1 MKRFFAALMMSVALV
16 GCASKPSNVEYGQIA
31 VKEGISGVTNS
42 TFVQWN
48 DEYAVT
54 VKHGASVPR
63 SVYIS
68 DEFDV
73 QFIKKESIAK
83 VKWNSPKDKEVLSM
97 EGFTKYRQKTPD
109 VMVGPD
115 AGITATY
122 FSEKDGYRLVETTIQ
137 KGMSGGPV
145 YNSNREVVGINIGF
159 TAKQIKVVDKTAFYS
174 VYLPYDTI
182 KAEWEKFKTTQQLSQ
197 K

>member
-16 GCASKPSNVEYGQIA
+16 GCASKPSDVEYGQIA
-31 VKEGISGVTNS
+31 VKVGTTGVTNS
-42 TFVQWN
+42 SFVQWN

-83 VKWNSPKDKEVLSM
+83 VKWNSPKDKEALSM
-97 EGFTKYRQKTPD
+97 EGFIKYRQKSPS
-109 VMVGPD
+109 VMVGND
-115 AGITATY
+115 SGVTAIY
-122 FSEKDGYRLVETTIQ
+122 HSNEDVYRLVDTKIEQ
-137 KGMSGGPV
+137 GMSGGPV

-159 TAKQIKVVDKTAFYS
+159 TAKPINAGGKTAIYS
-174 VYLPYDTI
+174 IYLPYDII
-182 KAEWEKFKTTQQLSQ
+182 KAEWEKFKTTQQLAQ

>member
-16 GCASKPSNVEYGQIA
+16 GCASKPSDVEYGQIA
-31 VKEGISGVTNS
+31 VKEGMIGVTTS

-54 VKHGASVPR
+54 VKHGKKIPH

-68 DEFDV
+68 EEFDV
-73 QFIKKESIAK
+73 QFIKKASISK
-83 VKWNSPKDKEVLSM
+83 VKWNSPKDKEILSM
-97 EGFTKYRQKTPD
+97 EGFTKHRQKTPD

-122 FSEKDGYRLVETTIQ
+122 LSEKDGYRLVETTIQ

-174 VYLPYDTI
+174 VYLPYDII
-182 KAEWEKFKTTQQLSQ
+182 KAEWEKFKSTQQIAQ